1 MKKAKEGKRKKE
13 ITFYFTLQD
22 IGQKD
27 FGYMTCITCGMVYTT
42 SQEEDE
48 AQHAKYH
55 QNIVQKLKFTV
66 SIDHFFLML
75 YFSFS

>member
-1 MKKAKEGKRKKE
+1 M
-13 ITFYFTLQD
+13 QD

-27 FGYMTCITCGMVYTT
+27 FGHMTCMTCGMVYTT

-66 SIDHFFLML
+66 SIDHFLAECSFLVSMNV
-75 YFSFS
+75 SE